1 MPLIRFRPERR
12 HLHDGFANGGCAYIA
27 KRAFAALIDY
37 GLCWAAVAV
46 YAMLFG
52 EVNAAGSYEVTG
64 CVHVLAVVAIWIL
77 MLPLP
82 ELLWGRG
89 IGKGIFGLRV
99 APLTDPN
106 AIPSLQAVAKR
117 QIAAFL
123 EIGMCGGILAL
134 IVILTSP
141 KRQRLG
147 DLWAETSVVDE
158 NEPILT

>member
-1 MPLIRFRPERR
+1 
-12 HLHDGFANGGCAYIA
+12 LHDGFANGGCAYIA
-27 KRAFAALIDY
+27 KRAFAAMIDY
-37 GLCWAAVAV
+37 GLCWAALIV
-46 YAMLFG
+46 YTMLVG
-52 EVNAAGSYEVTG
+52 EVNAAGSYVATG
-64 CVHVLAVVAIWIL
+64 CVHVFAQIAIWIL
-77 MLPLP
+77 ILPLP

-99 APLTDPN
+99 VPMTDRN
-106 AIPSLQAVAKR
+106 ATPSLQAVVKR

-123 EIGMCGGILAL
+123 EIGMCAGFLAL
-134 IVILTSP
+134 VVILTSP